1 MADDLTKLLNFI
13 VERPLMQNEALEAER
28 DASAVQ
34 DVPAEIG
41 AIAQDSRTQAARLAP
56 SFAEGLR
63 MAAQSGG
70 RVVVDDT
77 NPQGN
82 DIADAFA
89 RFLVTTGLATSQSS
103 DLSEGHYRYTFD
115 VDWPRLQALARSAGI
130 NLDSALH
137 SAS

>member
-1 MADDLTKLLNFI
+1 MADTITKLLDLI

-41 AIAQDSRTQAARLAP
+41 AIAEESRTQAARLAP
-56 SFAEGLR
+56 SFADGLR
-63 MAAQSGG
+63 LAAQSGG

-77 NPQGN
+77 DPRGN

-115 VDWPRLQALARSAGI
+115 VNWPRLQALAQSAGI
-130 NLDSALH
+130 NLDDALR
-137 SAS
+137 STS